1 MEPVTASVRIKRPR
15 AAVRELIEDLARRSE
30 YLDHFLVDWTI
41 TSDVSQGVGASARL
55 LAKGGG
61 TADAALE
68 IETTEITPE
77 RIVEQVRSGRRLR
90 RRWRLVYALDEVSAD
105 VTQVTFTLELL
116 EGSIVDQVTWPLTR
130 SHLDRQYARAML
142 RLKALL
148 EGLPQPG

>member
-1 MEPVTASVRIKRPR
+1 MEPVTASVRIRRPR
-15 AAVRELIEDLARRSE
+15 AAVGELVCDLARRPE
-30 YLDHFLVDWTI
+30 YLDHLLVDWTI
-41 TSDVSQGVGASARL
+41 TSDVSHGVGASARL

-61 TADAALE
+61 ADAALE
-68 IETTEITPE
+68 VEITEVTPE
-77 RIVEQVRSGRRLR
+77 RIVERARSGRRLR
-90 RRWRLVYALDEVSAD
+90 RRWRLVYTLDEVAAD